1 MTNYP
6 SKGQKYFVVGSRMI
20 KTTLIKMWNENLCQ
34 GLFEAVIDSS
44 NLTYKG
50 ELDFYL
56 CRIIK
61 YNLIAITARENPV
74 GDLLFM

>member
-1 MTNYP
+1 
-6 SKGQKYFVVGSRMI
+6 
-20 KTTLIKMWNENLCQ
+20 MWNENLCQ